1 MKEIL
6 KVPLFILPNVVF
18 FPSTSLPLYI
28 AKQKYESLI
37 QSAIQ
42 HGQFVG
48 VSLQKDDSY
57 FEGFQGHE
65 IFGVGRPII
74 VERIPNGIQKI
85 LLKGFHRVRLLGIN
99 KTEPFYEAT
108 TEVLPDQAPKNPHE
122 CHNEAQKMRYV
133 LQEWIDKTISS
144 TKDRQQFSQ
153 TINDKYS
160 VIDYICTFLIADEKV
175 RQALLENTSLES
187 RIEILKLIL
196 DLNYPFQEN
205 IQVCEAIKSFE
216 YLERTTTRY
225 N

>member
-28 AKQKYESLI
+28 ADQKYESLI

-74 VERIPNGIQKI
+74 VERIPNKEFLNHPWKDVES
-85 LLKGFHRVRLLGIN
+85 LL
-99 KTEPFYEAT
+99 
-108 TEVLPDQAPKNPHE
+108 VLSD
-122 CHNEAQKMRYV
+122 
-133 LQEWIDKTISS
+133 ITIS
-144 TKDRQQFSQ
+144 
-153 TINDKYS
+153 
-160 VIDYICTFLIADEKV
+160 LME
-175 RQALLENTSLES
+175 
-187 RIEILKLIL
+187 
-196 DLNYPFQEN
+196 
-205 IQVCEAIKSFE
+205 
-216 YLERTTTRY
+216 
-225 N
+225 